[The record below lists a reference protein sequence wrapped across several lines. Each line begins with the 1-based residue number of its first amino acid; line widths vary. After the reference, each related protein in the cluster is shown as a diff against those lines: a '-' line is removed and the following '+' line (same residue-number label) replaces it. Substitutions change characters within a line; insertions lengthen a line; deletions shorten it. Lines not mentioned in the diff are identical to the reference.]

1 MKLSCLN
8 QPSSA
13 LVRIHHCLSLAV
25 LVALWIPTNILF
37 INVKSQNVQ
46 MYFLLKEINQYDFF
60 FREEVISREQASFY
74 EDDEVTY
81 RHKYYPLPFGKMVPT
96 VFGLVRLKKRKSVSF
111 EIHGGLTI
119 QREFKML
126 NIIIWNRTVQPAKK
140 RG

>member
-8 QPSSA
+8 QPSSV
-13 LVRIHHCLSLAV
+13 LIRIHHCLLLAV
-25 LVALWIPTNILF
+25 LVSIMDTDKHLIHQCEVTKCSDLF
-37 INVKSQNVQ
+37 FIKG
-46 MYFLLKEINQYDFF
+46 EINQYDFF
-60 FREEVISREQASFY
+60 FREKVISRELASFY

-119 QREFKML
+119 QREF
-126 NIIIWNRTVQPAKK
+126 
-140 RG
+140 

>member
-1 MKLSCLN
+1 MDTDKHL
-8 QPSSA
+8 
-13 LVRIHHCLSLAV
+13 IHQCEVTKCSDV
-25 LVALWIPTNILF
+25 FF
-37 INVKSQNVQ
+37 IKG
-46 MYFLLKEINQYDFF
+46 EINQYDFF

-119 QREFKML
+119 QREL
-126 NIIIWNRTVQPAKK
+126 
-140 RG
+140 